1 MQTVII
7 IVGVV
12 LVLSVVAFVVYRL
25 IYSLIYRRK
34 IIKDGIQV
42 EAVLQRVE
50 KHESIDID
58 NDGNTSSTYTF
69 WVTYTNDSGQK
80 VDAMLLN
87 GKRTMQIG
95 EHLSVKYL
103 PNRPDLVM
111 NIRNEKG

>member
-1 MQTVII
+1 MQTVIN

-25 IYSLIYRRK
+25 ISRRK

-50 KHESIDID
+50 KHESLDT
-58 NDGNTSSTYTF
+58 DGNTSSTYTF

-80 VDAMLLN
+80 VDAELLN

>member
-1 MQTVII
+1 MQTVIM

-12 LVLSVVAFVVYRL
+12 LVLSVVVYR
-25 IYSLIYRRK
+25 LIYRRK

-50 KHESIDID
+50 VDESRDTE
-58 NDGNTSSTYTF
+58 GNTSSTYTF

-80 VDAMLLN
+80 VDAKLLN

-103 PNRPDLVM
+103 PNRPDLVV

>member
-1 MQTVII
+1 MRTVII

-12 LVLSVVAFVVYRL
+12 LVLSVVAVVVYR
-25 IYSLIYRRK
+25 RRK

-50 KHESIDID
+50 KHESIDT
-58 NDGNTSSTYTF
+58 DGNTSSTYTF

-80 VDAMLLN
+80 VDAELLN

>member
-1 MQTVII
+1 MQTVIM

-12 LVLSVVAFVVYRL
+12 LVLSVVVYR
-25 IYSLIYRRK
+25 LIYRRK

-50 KHESIDID
+50 VDESRDTE
-58 NDGNTSSTYTF
+58 GNTSSTYTF

-80 VDAMLLN
+80 VEAELLN
-87 GKRTMQIG
+87 GERTMQIG

>member
-1 MQTVII
+1 MRTVII

-12 LVLSVVAFVVYRL
+12 LVLFVVAFVVYRL

-50 KHESIDID
+50 RDESRDTE
-58 NDGNTSSTYTF
+58 GNTSSTYTF

-80 VDAMLLN
+80 VDAELLN

>member
-7 IVGVV
+7 IVM
-12 LVLSVVAFVVYRL
+12 VLSMVAFAVYR
-25 IYSLIYRRK
+25 LIYRRK

-50 KHESIDID
+50 VDESRDTE
-58 NDGNTSSTYTF
+58 GNTSSTYTF

-80 VDAMLLN
+80 VDAKLLN

-103 PNRPDLVM
+103 PNRPDLVV

>member
-1 MQTVII
+1 MQTITII
-7 IVGVV
+7 IEVV
-12 LVLSVVAFVVYRL
+12 MVLSVVAFVVYR
-25 IYSLIYRRK
+25 LIYRRK

-50 KHESIDID
+50 VDESRDTE
-58 NDGNTSSTYTF
+58 GNTSSTYTF

-80 VDAMLLN
+80 VDAELLN

>member
-1 MQTVII
+1 MQTDII
-7 IVGVV
+7 IVGVMM
-12 LVLSVVAFVVYRL
+12 LPLVAFVVYR
-25 IYSLIYRRK
+25 LIYRRK

-50 KHESIDID
+50 VDESRDTE
-58 NDGNTSSTYTF
+58 GNTSSTYTF

-80 VDAMLLN
+80 VDAKLLN

-103 PNRPDLVM
+103 PNRPDLVV